1 MRALKLLLPVALVAT
16 ALTPIAGAGQVD
28 TPSPGAD
35 EMVDRIVAVVGDSIV
50 LYSEILDELNRMQ
63 AAGQPVPS
71 DPEGLEALQREVT
84 EGFVEQLLLV
94 QAAER
99 DSTVVVA
106 DDRVESAVDGAW
118 SEQVQRFGGEA
129 DLLATLEESGISAE
143 EYRRELRSQ
152 IRRNLLLQTFFQSQR
167 SRIQQIAV
175 EEAEVREYFESERER
190 LGERPATL
198 TVRQLFF
205 QATPSDSARAA
216 ARERAQEIREMVL
229 EGEDFN
235 ELAER
240 FSDDV
245 GSRQQGGDI
254 GWHRRGDGLVQEFED
269 AAFTLPERQIS
280 PVVETDYGAH
290 ILRVERVRGPERR
303 IHHILVAASTTE
315 ADRERVR
322 TRVQDVAEALRE
334 GAPFSQ
340 FQGESAEFGIPDS
353 LTVARDQLE
362 QFPDAYAQ
370 ALENAPP
377 GEVIGPIEFPLEQ
390 GVMAY
395 AVARVEDIRDAGAF
409 TFEDVRDQI
418 RGILREQKL
427 EEQLLEELRAR
438 TYVDIRL

>member
-1 MRALKLLLPVALVAT
+1 MRALKLLLPVALVAM
-16 ALTPIAGAGQVD
+16 ALTPVPGAGQVD
-28 TPSPGAD
+28 TPSPGTD

-50 LYSEILDELNRMQ
+50 LHSEILNELNRMQ
-63 AAGQPVPS
+63 AAGQPIPS
-71 DPEGLEALQREVT
+71 DPEGLAALQREVT

-129 DLLATLEESGISAE
+129 ELLATLEESGISAE

-152 IRRNLLLQTFFQSQR
+152 IRRNLLLQAFFQSQR
-167 SRIQQIAV
+167 SRIQQVAV

-190 LGERPATL
+190 LGQRPATL

-216 ARERAQEIREMVL
+216 ARERAQEIRKMVL

-235 ELAER
+235 ELAQR

-269 AAFTLPERQIS
+269 AAFTLLERQIS
-280 PVVETDYGAH
+280 PIVETDYGAH

-322 TRVQDVAEALRE
+322 ARVQEVAEALRE

-340 FQGESAEFGIPDS
+340 FQSEAAEFGIPDS
-353 LTVARDQLE
+353 LTVARDQLQE
-362 QFPDAYAQ
+362 FPDAYAQ
-370 ALENAPP
+370 ALEDAPP
-377 GEVIGPIEFPLEQ
+377 GEVIGPIEFALEQ
-390 GVMAY
+390 GVTAY
-395 AVARVEDIRDAGAF
+395 AVARIEDVRDAGAF

-427 EEQLLEELRAR
+427 EEQLLQELRAR